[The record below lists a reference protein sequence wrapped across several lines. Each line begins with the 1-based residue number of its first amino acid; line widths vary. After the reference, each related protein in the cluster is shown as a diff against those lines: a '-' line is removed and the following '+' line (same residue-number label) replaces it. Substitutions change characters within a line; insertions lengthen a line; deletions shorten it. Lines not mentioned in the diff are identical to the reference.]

1 MIFLAVALYLIA
13 GLLFGSGLIFTK
25 QRAYRKG
32 WFGGMD
38 YELLCMQAT
47 ILTVTWPAVI
57 PFGLLLAFFR
67 WLSARLEGDDE

>member
-1 MIFLAVALYLIA
+1 MPRFFAWLLLLILPLAACAQAPA
-13 GLLFGSGLIFTK
+13 GPPKAGT
-25 QRAYRKG
+25 
-32 WFGGMD
+32 D

-47 ILTVTWPAVI
+47 ILTVAWPAVI